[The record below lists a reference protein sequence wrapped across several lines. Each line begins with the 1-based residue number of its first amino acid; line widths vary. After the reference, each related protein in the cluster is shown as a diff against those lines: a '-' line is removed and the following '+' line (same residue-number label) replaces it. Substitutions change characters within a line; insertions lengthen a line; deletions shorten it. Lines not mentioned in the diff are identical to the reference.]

1 MRQRHQSPGG
11 GGKFFAA
18 KLWWYNGVM
27 TEKKEPTWL
36 KLPSKASTKAR
47 AWWRFYWGE
56 AKGNSVEA
64 AKLAGFGAPATDGNR
79 LKTKY
84 RQLIAQQEDLLDEV
98 ALFTPKD
105 IMKRLAELAENADR
119 AADRIRALELLGKYA
134 GLEKVDIRLDKKD
147 VLEAAK
153 ANVDAAL
160 KIISAQADAKL
171 LSPLDLPEPDSDKKS
186 YVNLQ
191 DGSKPN

>member
-1 MRQRHQSPGG
+1 MEEKRE
-11 GGKFFAA
+11 A
-18 KLWWYNGVM
+18 K
-27 TEKKEPTWL
+27 WL

-64 AKLAGFGAPATDGNR
+64 ARLAGFGAPDTDGNR

-84 RQLIAQQEDLLDEV
+84 RQLIEQQENELDNASLLKPV
-98 ALFTPKD
+98 D
-105 IMKRLAELAENADR
+105 IMKGLAELAYNADR
-119 AADRIRALELLGKYA
+119 ASDRIRAFELLGKYA
-134 GLEKVDIRLDKKD
+134 GLEKVDIRIDKKD

-160 KIISAQADAKL
+160 KIIAAQQDAKL
-171 LSPLDLPEPDSDKKS
+171 LQDNEIASQLPDNIC
-186 YVNLQ
+186 YVNL
-191 DGSKPN
+191 DKPEKAH